1 MNGPALL
8 ALQRIDTSLDAIA
21 NRRARLPESTALAA
35 ASAAL
40 QAHRAAIAAAQ
51 QRAADAQAVIDGT
64 EHDSEALTA
73 KRTRLEGQ
81 LKTVIAPREAEALM
95 HEIATINAQRSDLDD
110 RELEALEQ
118 QAAAEEEAAS
128 LAAGESAL
136 VDAEAEAT
144 AALDAVVATLDG
156 EQSDLRARRVEA
168 AAAFDAGELQ
178 QYDSMRKRHDGVA
191 IAVLDGLR
199 CTGCHLDLSRA
210 EVDQLKAL
218 PAGEVADCPQC
229 GRWLAR

>member
-1 MNGPALL
+1 MNGSALL

-21 NRRARLPESTALAA
+21 NRRARLPESAALAA

-40 QAHRAAIAAAQ
+40 HAHRAAIGAAQ
-51 QRAADAQAVIDGT
+51 QRAADAQTVIDGT
-64 EHDSEALTA
+64 EHESEALTA
-73 KRTRLEGQ
+73 KRTRLEAQ

-95 HEIATINAQRSDLDD
+95 HEIATINGHRSDLDD

-118 QAAAEEEAAS
+118 QAAAEDEASSLTAS
-128 LAAGESAL
+128 QGAL
-136 VDAEAEAT
+136 VDAEAEAR
-144 AALDAVVATLDG
+144 AALDAVIATLDA
-156 EQSDLRARRVEA
+156 EQADLRQQREGA
-168 AAAFDAGELQ
+168 AASFDAGELQ
-178 QYDSMRKRHDGVA
+178 EYDTMRKRHDGVA
-191 IAVLDGLR
+191 ISVLEGQR

-218 PAGEVADCPQC
+218 PADEVADCPQC